1 MKKETTGQQEVKPTK
16 RLTSDQIQKIVL
28 VGIFAAIVIV
38 LQFFSGQIRFGP
50 FSITLALVPIIVG
63 GAICGPFAGAFL
75 GFIFSAIV
83 LMNDAAAFLAVSVVG
98 TVLTVLL
105 KGTLAGL
112 ASALLYKALHFIT
125 KNETGKSRRTM
136 LRVFLSGIACPLVN
150 TGIFVIGCL
159 LFFMP
164 TINGWATAAGFE
176 SGIKYI
182 VFGMIGVNFLVE
194 FATVT
199 VLSPVIVRLIEMATK
214 RNQF

>member
-125 KNETGKSRRTM
+125 KNETGKSWRTM

-176 SGIKYI
+176 SGTKYI

>member
-83 LMNDAAAFLAVSVVG
+83 LMNAGGACVGAAL
-98 TVLTVLL
+98 
-105 KGTLAGL
+105 
-112 ASALLYKALHFIT
+112 
-125 KNETGKSRRTM
+125 
-136 LRVFLSGIACPLVN
+136 
-150 TGIFVIGCL
+150 
-159 LFFMP
+159 
-164 TINGWATAAGFE
+164 
-176 SGIKYI
+176 
-182 VFGMIGVNFLVE
+182 
-194 FATVT
+194 
-199 VLSPVIVRLIEMATK
+199 
-214 RNQF
+214 